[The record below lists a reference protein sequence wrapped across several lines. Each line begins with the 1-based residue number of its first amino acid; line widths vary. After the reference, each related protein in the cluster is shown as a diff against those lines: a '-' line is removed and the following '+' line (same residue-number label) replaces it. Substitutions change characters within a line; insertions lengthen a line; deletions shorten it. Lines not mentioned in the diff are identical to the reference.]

1 MEKCRKNVVNKQR
14 KTTKEISERA
24 TEKTAEETRE

>member
-1 MEKCRKNVVNKQR
+1 MPKEVDKQR